1 MGRGG
6 GPAGRSLL
14 ARHGPA
20 PGHRNRLL
28 GDPATVI
35 LDAPLNGLDPEGIG
49 WVRSLLGDLA
59 ADGRTV
65 FVSSHLL
72 NELAL
77 TARHLIV
84 IGRGGLL
91 ADTGVAD
98 FVARAG
104 AAGPG
109 PQHRPGGAGRPA
121 PLPVGGR
128 LPGPRRALTVSG
140 LSTDQ
145 VGRIAGAAGITLPAP
160 SEPTNDHPDPASRA
174 TGSSMR

>member
-20 PGHRNRLL
+20 PGHRHRLL

-35 LDAPLNGLDPEGIG
+35 LDAPPNGLDPEGIG
-49 WVRSLLGDLA
+49 WVRSLWGDLA

-77 TARHLIV
+77 TAQHLIV
-84 IGRGGLL
+84 IGRGRLL
-91 ADTGVAD
+91 ELTAQQASLEDAFMTVTREVVEFRAPTTIGAD
-98 FVARAG
+98 
-104 AAGPG
+104 
-109 PQHRPGGAGRPA
+109 Q
-121 PLPVGGR
+121 
-128 LPGPRRALTVSG
+128 
-140 LSTDQ
+140 
-145 VGRIAGAAGITLPAP
+145 
-160 SEPTNDHPDPASRA
+160 
-174 TGSSMR
+174 